1 MAATTGP
8 ARFVALGTL
17 SNTLSGTAT
26 MENRQQTFPAVPP
39 SFSAGDHEM
48 RDYYADSSAPRP
60 NTNSSPYLTPYL
72 GLRARLSQVWINRW
86 TVLLLLVLVRV
97 VIAIGSADDLIDD
110 ARTEAL
116 SACTVVEK
124 AGSTLA
130 SVPHY
135 ASQGFNA
142 MTARGVESAVSALQS
157 MVTMTLTGIEEM
169 VVFYIGMLTNT
180 YLCLITLAVSGS
192 LHAVVDIL
200 SNAQAQIDAS
210 IKDVSNDITST
221 ASKLQSG
228 IQLLTKG
235 INTVLPD
242 GAPKV
247 DFSGPLQKLSNI
259 KIPDS
264 VDDSLKKLN
273 SSIPTF
279 EQVKNVTDTVIRTP
293 FEEVK
298 KLINNSWGNYTFNH
312 SLLPVPQKEEMQ
324 FCSDNEHINGFFGT
338 LRNIARKAKRAF
350 IGVLLTLA
358 ILACIP
364 MALLEMRRYK
374 RLQERPK
381 LIGPYASDEMDR
393 IYLYSRPYTSDIGLW
408 VSKRFS
414 STRSQHLA
422 RWCVAYFTSIPALF
436 LLSLGIAGLFSCFC
450 QYIFLKQIEKDVPA
464 LAAEV
469 AGFTADVVGK
479 LNNASAS
486 WATKTNAI
494 IGQESGD
501 LNKELL
507 GWVNTSTVALN
518 DTLNRFVDETITV
531 LNTTFGGTPLFDP
544 IKEVFN
550 CLIGIKVAG
559 ISKGLTWVHDNAHIN
574 FPQLSNDSLTGA
586 ALLSKSSPEAKAF
599 FADPKNVTQNDVTR
613 AITKVGDKIAKG
625 IRQEA
630 LISTV
635 ILIAW
640 LVLFLGGITVTF
652 IRLKQREKL
661 RAEAGHTYDARDH
674 GLAVNLDQHLGPAPA
689 YYTHQDV
696 NSNAPYTLNPHP
708 IPRQSSDSDDVIE
721 IEKRA
726 ATNIHGTWTPKSN
739 QNQNQYNNEKANGFL

>member
-1 MAATTGP
+1 
-8 ARFVALGTL
+8 
-17 SNTLSGTAT
+17 
-26 MENRQQTFPAVPP
+26 
-39 SFSAGDHEM
+39 
-48 RDYYADSSAPRP
+48 
-60 NTNSSPYLTPYL
+60 
-72 GLRARLSQVWINRW
+72 VWINRW

-110 ARTEAL
+110 ARSEAL
-116 SACTVVEK
+116 SPCTVVER

-142 MTARGVESAVSALQS
+142 MTARGIESAVSGLQS
-157 MVTMTLTGIEEM
+157 MVTLTLTGIEEM

-192 LHAVVDIL
+192 LHAVVDVL
-200 SNAQAQIDAS
+200 SKAQTQISAS
-210 IKDVSNDITST
+210 LKDISSDVSGT
-221 ASKLQSG
+221 ASTLEKGVQTLVS
-228 IQLLTKG
+228 G
-235 INTVLPD
+235 INTVLSNSAP
-242 GAPKV
+242 PKV
-247 DFSGPLQKLSNI
+247 DFSGPINKLNDF
-259 KIPDS
+259 KIPDNLNA
-264 VDDSLKKLN
+264 DLQKLN

-279 EQVKNVTDTVIRTP
+279 DQVKNITESVIRLP

-312 SLLPVPQKEEMQ
+312 SLPVPQKEELQ
-324 FCSDNEHINGFFGT
+324 FCSGNENINGFFGT
-338 LRNIARKAKRAF
+338 LRNIAIKAKRAF

-364 MALLEMRRYK
+364 MALLEIRRYK

-381 LIGPYASDEMDR
+381 LVAPYASDEMDR
-393 IYLYSRPYTSDIGLW
+393 IYLYSRPYTSDLGLW
-408 VSKRFS
+408 VSRRFS

-450 QYIFLKQIEKDVPA
+450 QYIFLKQIQKDVPA

-469 AGFTADVVGK
+469 AGFTADVVNK
-479 LNNASAS
+479 LNNASSS
-486 WATKTNAI
+486 WALQTNAI
-494 IGQESGD
+494 IGQETGD

-507 GWVNTSTVALN
+507 GWVNTSTVSVN
-518 DTLNRFVDETITV
+518 NTLNTFVDETIKV
-531 LNTTFGGTPLFDP
+531 LNQTFGGTPLFDP

-559 ISKGLTWVHDNAHIN
+559 ISQGLTWVNEHARLN
-574 FPQLSNDSLTGA
+574 FPLVANDSLTGGA
-586 ALLSKSSPEAKAF
+586 ILSKSSPEAKAF

-635 ILIAW
+635 ILVAW
-640 LVLFLGGITVTF
+640 LALFLGGIIVTF

-661 RAEAGHTYDARDH
+661 RGEAGHTYDARDDA
-674 GLAVNLDQHLGPAPA
+674 LAVNLGPAPA
-689 YYTHQDV
+689 YYTHQDINV
-696 NSNAPYTLNPHP
+696 NAPYTLNPHP
-708 IPRQSSDSDDVIE
+708 IPRQSSDSDNVIE

-726 ATNIHGTWTPKSN
+726 ATNINIHGAWTPKK
-739 QNQNQYNNEKANGFL
+739 QPKPEPIQQ